1 MYMTKMG
8 LCNSYF
14 KIREKNPKPFL
25 AGASN
30 TFFMVPAGMPKR
42 IAIDFRLKIN
52 PSFYLIQQY
61 DSVLNAEVS
70 LHLEI

>member
-1 MYMTKMG
+1 MG

-14 KIREKNPKPFL
+14 KTRERNPKPFL
-25 AGASN
+25 AEASN
-30 TFFMVPAGMPKR
+30 IFFMVPAGVPKR
-42 IAIDFRLKIN
+42 IAIGFRLKIN
-52 PSFYLIQQY
+52 PNVSLIQQY